1 MSALDRR
8 EWLNSYRRRRKFL
21 NRLIIMLYSIINT
34 KKGEE
39 QGFLALSHRMLSEG
53 NKMIVNENELRLVDE
68 DIIEAVKK
76 LGGTE
81 LLTNSELHNI
91 IKASKIQ

>member
-1 MSALDRR
+1 
-8 EWLNSYRRRRKFL
+8 
-21 NRLIIMLYSIINT
+21 MLYAIINT

-39 QGFLALSHRMLSEG
+39 QGFLALSHRMLSKG
-53 NKMIVNENELRLVDE
+53 NKMIINDNELRLVDE
-68 DIIEAVKK
+68 DLMEAVKK
-76 LGGTE
+76 LGGDK

>member
-1 MSALDRR
+1 
-8 EWLNSYRRRRKFL
+8 
-21 NRLIIMLYSIINT
+21 MLYAIINT

-39 QGFLALSHRMLSEG
+39 QGFLALSHRTLSKG
-53 NKMIVNENELRLVDE
+53 KKMIVNENELRLVDE

-81 LLTNSELHNI
+81 LLTNSDLHNI
-91 IKASKIQ
+91 IKTSK

>member
-1 MSALDRR
+1 MT
-8 EWLNSYRRRRKFL
+8 
-21 NRLIIMLYSIINT
+21 MLYAIINT

-39 QGFLALSHRMLSEG
+39 QGFLALSHRTLSKG
-53 NKMIVNENELRLVDE
+53 KKMIVNENELRLVDE

-81 LLTNSELHNI
+81 LLTNSDLHNI
-91 IKASKIQ
+91 IKTSK

>member
-1 MSALDRR
+1 M
-8 EWLNSYRRRRKFL
+8 N
-21 NRLIIMLYSIINT
+21 MLYAIINT

-39 QGFLALSHRMLSEG
+39 QGFFALSHRTLSEG
-53 NKMIVNENELRLVDE
+53 KKMIVNENELRLVDE
-68 DIIEAVKK
+68 DIMEAVKK

-91 IKASKIQ
+91 IRTSKEK

>member
-1 MSALDRR
+1 
-8 EWLNSYRRRRKFL
+8 
-21 NRLIIMLYSIINT
+21 MLYAIINT

-39 QGFLALSHRMLSEG
+39 QGFLTLSHRTLSKG
-53 NKMIVNENELRLVDE
+53 KKMIVNENELKMVDE
-68 DIIEAVKK
+68 DLMEAVKK

-91 IKASKIQ
+91 RKASK

>member
-1 MSALDRR
+1 
-8 EWLNSYRRRRKFL
+8 
-21 NRLIIMLYSIINT
+21 MLYAIINT

-39 QGFLALSHRMLSEG
+39 QGFLALLHRTLSKG

-68 DIIEAVKK
+68 DLTRAVKK

>member
-1 MSALDRR
+1 
-8 EWLNSYRRRRKFL
+8 
-21 NRLIIMLYSIINT
+21 MLYSIINT

-39 QGFLALSHRMLSEG
+39 QGFLALSHRTLSEVK
-53 NKMIVNENELRLVDE
+53 KMIVNENELMLVDE

-76 LGGTE
+76 LGDKK
-81 LLTNSELHNI
+81 LLTNSELHNT

>member
-1 MSALDRR
+1 
-8 EWLNSYRRRRKFL
+8 
-21 NRLIIMLYSIINT
+21 MLYAIINT

-39 QGFLALSHRMLSEG
+39 QGFLALSHRTLSKG

-68 DIIEAVKK
+68 DLIEAVKK
-76 LGGTE
+76 LGGDK

-91 IKASKIQ
+91 IKTIK

>member
-1 MSALDRR
+1 MTYEKSRI
-8 EWLNSYRRRRKFL
+8 EFNQF
-21 NRLIIMLYSIINT
+21 NTFNNVLYAIINT

-39 QGFLALSHRMLSEG
+39 QGFLALSHRTLSKG

-68 DIIEAVKK
+68 DLMEAVKK

-81 LLTNSELHNI
+81 LLTNSELHNT
-91 IKASKIQ
+91 IKNSK

>member
-1 MSALDRR
+1 
-8 EWLNSYRRRRKFL
+8 
-21 NRLIIMLYSIINT
+21 MLYAIINT

-39 QGFLALSHRMLSEG
+39 QGFLTLSHRTLSKG
-53 NKMIVNENELRLVDE
+53 KKMIVNENELKMVDE
-68 DIIEAVKK
+68 NLMKAVKK

>member
-1 MSALDRR
+1 MTMIYA
-8 EWLNSYRRRRKFL
+8 
-21 NRLIIMLYSIINT
+21 IINT

-39 QGFLALSHRMLSEG
+39 QGFLALSHRTLSKG
-53 NKMIVNENELRLVDE
+53 KKMIVNENELRLVDE

-91 IKASKIQ
+91 IKTSK

>member
-1 MSALDRR
+1 
-8 EWLNSYRRRRKFL
+8 
-21 NRLIIMLYSIINT
+21 MLYSIINT

-39 QGFLALSHRMLSEG
+39 QGFLVLSHRTLSKG
-53 NKMIVNENELRLVDE
+53 KKMIVNENELKMVDK
-68 DIIEAVKK
+68 DIMEAVKK

-91 IKASKIQ
+91 IKNSK

>member
-1 MSALDRR
+1 
-8 EWLNSYRRRRKFL
+8 
-21 NRLIIMLYSIINT
+21 
-34 KKGEE
+34 
-39 QGFLALSHRMLSEG
+39 
-53 NKMIVNENELRLVDE
+53 MIVNENELRLVDE
-68 DIIEAVKK
+68 DLMKSVKK

>member
-1 MSALDRR
+1 
-8 EWLNSYRRRRKFL
+8 
-21 NRLIIMLYSIINT
+21 MLYAIINT

-39 QGFLALSHRMLSEG
+39 QGFLALSHRTLSNG
-53 NKMIVNENELRLVDE
+53 KKMIVNENELNIVDE
-68 DIIEAVKK
+68 DLMKAVKK

-91 IKASKIQ
+91 IRTSKEK